1 MEPLA
6 YTMKEAVEVSRI
18 SRTKLYEAIGSGKL
32 KVIKSGRRTLIRAD
46 ELKSFLNRLT
56 NTAAVS
62 PV

>member
-18 SRTKLYEAIGSGKL
+18 SRTKLYEAIGSGNL

-56 NTAAVS
+56 NTAVVS

>member
-6 YTMKEAVEVSRI
+6 YTIKEAVEVSRI
-18 SRTKLYEAIGSGKL
+18 GRTKLYEAIGSGNL

-56 NTAAVS
+56 NTAAVN